1 MKKQF
6 FAAAMILALG
16 AGFTACSS
24 DDLNVKDQKEA
35 KSGKTATGYL
45 TYTFSVATP
54 GGTRATNAVPAA
66 GTAGTNDNQGDDD
79 ATATPDYNFVERWKG
94 NDKIVK
100 VAAYIFDGDGNGA
113 QLEKKEVTPVANLT
127 FAQDENGKTVIKPTK
142 GIQVTVGK
150 KTVYLVVNPTTDV
163 DNLLDGISN
172 LGDFKTAYES
182 SNLAFASRTATAS
195 ASATANTTAADG
207 LYTPGTAAGDPAT
220 IVMTGAPKTQDVV
233 AGVDENTTVGEA
245 VGSSSNNRFA
255 FTMKRAVATVFVT
268 SKQATTT
275 EYTVL
280 KGDNPLT
287 EARETEDPLA
297 KVTIQN
303 FSQAQGELKL
313 YFKQKA
319 GADDSNTA
327 YETPAYSFVP
337 AAATYDQASEKYD
350 YNGLW
355 KQNTVKQVN
364 KDKLVANDG
373 EAVVKDATV
382 VPFLPAT
389 HQWTADGTNYKEGNT
404 AYVLVRV
411 KLTPKYVYE
420 LQGTALKAVAFNEG
434 THGAKF
440 FYGSDNKFYASLDAV
455 NKAAETN
462 NGLTAKMFKDG
473 KGLYFVWINPDTT
486 TGKQWK
492 NSPTNRNNIYHI
504 SINDIRSMPDN
515 WNPLVPGVPTKP
527 TDPNSPDKDK
537 PVVPNPDPKPSPTD
551 NPKEPEPKHKPEN
564 PLSPVETWMSVD
576 ATILPWSIHSYGVEL

>member
-24 DDLNVKDQKEA
+24 DDLNVKEQKEA

-54 GGTRATNAVPAA
+54 GGTRASNS
-66 GTAGTNDNQGDDD
+66 GNDTQGDDD
-79 ATATPDYNFVERWKG
+79 ATAQPGYNFVERWNG

-100 VAAYIFDGDGNGA
+100 VTAYIFDGEQGGA
-113 QLEKKEVTPVANLT
+113 QLEKKVETPVAGLT
-127 FAQDENGKTVIKPTK
+127 FAQDESGKTVIKPTK

-163 DNLLDGISN
+163 DNLLDGINN
-172 LGDFKTAYES
+172 LGEFKTAYES

-195 ASATANTTAADG
+195 ASATAHTTAADG
-207 LYTPGTAAGDPAT
+207 LYTPGAAAGDAAT

-233 AGVDENTTVGEA
+233 AGVDEATTVA
-245 VGSSSNNRFA
+245 VAHGTNTSNRFN

-268 SKQATTT
+268 SKQATTA

-287 EARETEDPLA
+287 EARETNAVLA
-297 KVTIQN
+297 TVSSLK
-303 FSQAQGELKL
+303 FSQAQGEQKL
-313 YFKQKA
+313 YFLQKA
-319 GADDSNTA
+319 GAEDSNTA

-337 AAATYDQASEKYD
+337 TAATYDQASEKYD
-350 YNGLW
+350 YTGLW
-355 KQNTVKQVN
+355 KENDVQALT
-364 KDKLVANDG
+364 KDKLAVGDG
-373 EAVVKDATV
+373 EAVVKTATV

-389 HQWTADGTNYKEGNT
+389 HQWTADGANYKEGNT

-411 KLTPKYVYE
+411 KLKPTYVYE
-420 LQGTALKAVAFNEG
+420 LQGTALNAVAFNEG

-462 NGLTAKMFKDG
+462 ATLTAKQFNNG

-504 SINDIRSMPDN
+504 SINDIKSMPDN
-515 WNPLVPGVPTKP
+515 WNPLVPGVPTTP
-527 TDPNSPDKDK
+527 TGPNR
-537 PVVPNPDPKPSPTD
+537 PVVPNPNPKPSD

>member
-24 DDLNVKDQKEA
+24 DDLNVKEQKEA

-54 GGTRATNAVPAA
+54 GGTRATNA
-66 GTAGTNDNQGDDD
+66 TNDGQDDEAD
-79 ATATPDYNFVERWKG
+79 NPEYNFVEKWKG
-94 NDKIVK
+94 NDKIVS

-113 QLEKKEVTPVANLT
+113 QLEKKEVTPVANLD
-127 FAQDENGKTVIKPTK
+127 FAQESAADGNKTVIKPK
-142 GIQVTVGK
+142 HGIQVTVGK
-150 KTVYLVVNPTTDV
+150 KTVFLVVNPTSDV
-163 DNLLDGISN
+163 NTLLDGINN
-172 LGDFKTAYES
+172 LGEFKTAYES
-182 SNLAFASRTATAS
+182 SNLAFANRTATAS
-195 ASATANTTAADG
+195 ASASANTTAADG
-207 LYTPGTAAGDPAT
+207 LYTPGAAGAPAT
-220 IVMTGAPKTQDVV
+220 IVMTGEPKAQDVV
-233 AGVDENTTVGEA
+233 AGVDEPTTVGVA
-245 VGSSSNNRFA
+245 HGTNASNRFN

-287 EARETEDPLA
+287 EDVRETEDPLA

-313 YFKQKA
+313 YFQQKKA
-319 GADDSNTA
+319 AADQNTIF
-327 YETPAYSFVP
+327 ETPAYSFVP
-337 AAATYDQASEKYD
+337 AAAAAYDQASEKYD

-355 KQNTVKQVN
+355 KENTVKQVN
-364 KDKLVANDG
+364 KDKLEAGDG
-373 EAVVKDATV
+373 EAVVKGATV

-389 HQWTADGTNYKEGNT
+389 HQWSADGTNYKEGNT

-420 LQGTALKAVAFNEG
+420 LQGTALKAVAFNEA
-434 THGAKF
+434 THGTKF
-440 FYGSDNKFYASLDAV
+440 FYGSDNKFYATLTAV

-462 NGLTAKMFKDG
+462 TTLTAKQYNNG

-504 SINDIRSMPDN
+504 SINDIKSMPDN

-537 PVVPNPDPKPSPTD
+537 PVVPNPDPKPSD
-551 NPKEPEPKHKPEN
+551 NPREPEPKHKPEN

>member
-24 DDLNVKDQKEA
+24 DDLNVKEQKEA

-54 GGTRATNAVPAA
+54 GGTRATNA
-66 GTAGTNDNQGDDD
+66 TNDAQDDE
-79 ATATPDYNFVERWKG
+79 AGNPEYNFVEKWKG
-94 NDKIVK
+94 NDQITS
-100 VAAYIFDGDGNGA
+100 VAAYIFDGDQAGA
-113 QLEKKEVTPVANLT
+113 QLEKKVVTPISDFDKADGTDAKVT
-127 FAQDENGKTVIKPTK
+127 YKPKK

-150 KTVYLVVNPTTDV
+150 KTVYLVVNPTSDV
-163 DNLLDGISN
+163 NTLLDGINN
-172 LGDFKTAYES
+172 LGEFKTAYES
-182 SNLAFASRTATAS
+182 SNLAFANRTATAS
-195 ASATANTTAADG
+195 ASATDHKTAAEQLMVAG
-207 LYTPGTAAGDPAT
+207 TTPSF
-220 IVMTGAPKTQDVV
+220 VMTGAGVTQDV
-233 AGVDENTTVGEA
+233 AQGVEEPTTVGEA
-245 VGSSSNNRFA
+245 VGSAANNRFA

-268 SKQATTT
+268 SKKAADT
-275 EYTVL
+275 EYEVL
-280 KGDNPLT
+280 KGDDPLT
-287 EARETEDPLA
+287 ETRETDAVLA
-297 KVTIQN
+297 TVSSLK

-313 YFKQKA
+313 YFQQKKA
-319 GADDSNTA
+319 AADQNTIF
-327 YETPAYSFVP
+327 ETPAYSYVP
-337 AAATYDQASEKYD
+337 TAATYIDAKDKYD

-355 KQNTVKQVN
+355 KETEVSQVN
-364 KDKLVANDG
+364 KDKLAVGDG
-373 EAVVKDATV
+373 EAVVKTATV

-389 HQWTADGTNYKEGNT
+389 HQWTTDGANYKEGNT

-411 KLTPKYVYE
+411 KLKPKYVYVLE
-420 LQGTALKAVAFNEG
+420 NDALKAVAFVEG

-440 FYGSDNKFYASLDAV
+440 FYGSDNKFYASIEAV

-462 NGLTAKMFKDG
+462 TGLTAKQFDKG

-504 SINDIRSMPDN
+504 SINDIKSMPDN
-515 WNPLVPGVPTKP
+515 WNPLVPSTPQDPTKP
-527 TDPNSPDKDK
+527 NGPIDPNKS
-537 PVVPNPDPKPSPTD
+537 VPNPDPKPSD

>member
-24 DDLNVKDQKEA
+24 DDLNVKEQKEA

-54 GGTRATNAVPAA
+54 GGTRASNGPTGAAAAA
-66 GTAGTNDNQGDDD
+66 GAAATNDNQADGDG
-79 ATATPDYNFVERWKG
+79 ANPGYNFVEKWNG
-94 NDKIVK
+94 NDKVVK
-100 VAAYIFDGDGNGA
+100 VTAYIFDGNTDAA
-113 QLEKKEVTPVANLT
+113 QLEVKDEATDFTFVQKSTADAN
-127 FAQDENGKTVIKPTK
+127 KTVIKPK
-142 GIQVTVGK
+142 HGVKVTVGQ

-163 DNLLDGISN
+163 NNLLDGIHN
-172 LGDFKTAYES
+172 LGEFKAAYES
-182 SNLAFASRTATAS
+182 ANLAFASRTTIAANATTAS
-195 ASATANTTAADG
+195 DVKTAADA
-207 LYTPGTAAGDPAT
+207 LYTPGATAADPAT
-220 IVMTGAPKTQDVV
+220 IVMTGAPVTQTVV
-233 AGVDENTTVGEA
+233 ANIKEGATDAEDGTVDAAFGTTEK
-245 VGSSSNNRFA
+245 NRFN

-268 SKQATTT
+268 SKQATTF
-275 EYTVL
+275 EYPVL

-287 EARETEDPLA
+287 KDVRETNTTLA
-297 KVTIQN
+297 SVSGLT

-327 YETPAYSFVP
+327 YETPAYSFVST
-337 AAATYDQASEKYD
+337 ADNYNNAATKYD

-355 KQNTVKQVN
+355 KSNNVQQVN
-364 KDKLVANDG
+364 KDNLVAGDG
-373 EAVVKDATV
+373 EAVVKSATV

-411 KLTPKYVYE
+411 TLKPIYVYV
-420 LQGTALKAVAFNEG
+420 LQGEELVATAFNAA
-434 THGAKF
+434 THNAKF
-440 FYGSDNKFYASLDAV
+440 FYGSDNKFYASKEAV
-455 NKAAETN
+455 EKAKESNAS
-462 NGLTAKMFKDG
+462 LKAKMFTNG
-473 KGLYFVWINPDTT
+473 KGLYTVWINPDTP

-504 SINDIRSMPDN
+504 SINDIKSMPEN
-515 WNPLVPGVPTKP
+515 WNPLVPGGVG
-527 TDPNSPDKDK
+527 
-537 PVVPNPDPKPSPTD
+537 NPDPKPKDTD
-551 NPKEPEPKHKPEN
+551 NPNEPDPKHKPEN

-576 ATILPWSIHSYGVEL
+576 ATILPLSIHSYGVEL